1 MRPLNALIE
10 RNDAA
15 IREYVRAIPSVP
27 DPEDKLQVN
36 RYMELA
42 QKSKPI
48 IMISLDEI
56 FRTHQLIYEN
66 LDQLAPSKDDPLRL
80 IMNDLGEPPSEFSE
94 EDKDRELQ
102 LTLTNRFKVDMEGMA
117 RMRYA

>member
-1 MRPLNALIE
+1 MKPLNVLIE

-15 IREYVRAIPSVP
+15 IRKYVHDVP
-27 DPEDKLQVN
+27 AVADPEDHLQVN

-42 QKSKPI
+42 QKTKPI

-56 FRTHQLIYEN
+56 FRTHQLVYDN
-66 LDQLAPSKDDPLRL
+66 LDQLAPNKDDPLRL
-80 IMNDLGEPPSEFSE
+80 VMNDLGEPPTVFNE

-102 LTLTNRFKVDMEGMA
+102 LTLTNRFKVDMEGM
-117 RMRYA
+117 